1 MRKSEALGN
10 SHLEKPGGAEMHTLT
25 SPVTLVHGLSQL
37 SELVVG
43 REWRHG
49 RGAGNEK
56 SVLEAE
62 QTVCAWPLLHLGFT
76 LKIGCEEIRNCCMGG
91 TFAKV
96 ALLLSLCR
104 E

>member
-1 MRKSEALGN
+1 MGT
-10 SHLEKPGGAEMHTLT
+10 EMHTLT
-25 SPVTLVHGLSQL
+25 SPVPLVHGLSQL
-37 SELVVG
+37 SELIVG
-43 REWRHG
+43 REWRPG

-76 LKIGCEEIRNCCMGG
+76 LKIGCEEIRTRCMGG
-91 TFAKV
+91 TFASM
-96 ALLLSLCR
+96 ALFLSPCR